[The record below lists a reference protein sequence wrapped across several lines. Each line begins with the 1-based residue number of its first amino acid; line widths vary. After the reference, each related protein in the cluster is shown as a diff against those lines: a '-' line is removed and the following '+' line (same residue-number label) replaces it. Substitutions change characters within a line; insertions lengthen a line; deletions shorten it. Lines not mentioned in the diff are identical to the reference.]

1 MGRTALLLFL
11 AVFAWIVPPP
21 SDSVYLVWAVRIGA
35 QVGAILTLIHLLCT
49 ANDPSLREKL
59 GANPPRLGR
68 RLPLLWFYAAAA
80 SLELVLPI
88 LRNSSRLTT
97 RLLCKM
103 VT

>member
-59 GANPPRLGR
+59 GANPPASDVACPFCGST
-68 RLPLLWFYAAAA
+68 LLLLA
-80 SLELVLPI
+80 S
-88 LRNSSRLTT
+88 NSYCPYCGIHR
-97 RLLCKM
+97 
-103 VT
+103 V